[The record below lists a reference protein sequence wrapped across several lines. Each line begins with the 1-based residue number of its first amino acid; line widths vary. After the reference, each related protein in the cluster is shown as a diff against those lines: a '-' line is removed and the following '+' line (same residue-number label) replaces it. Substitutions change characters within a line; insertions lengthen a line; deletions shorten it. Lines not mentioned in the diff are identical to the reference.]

1 MLKKYLHYLKRSN
14 KEIQKFHIA
23 LISGFFT
30 GLFAFVYLTFM
41 YDTTKIPIFKKIN
54 SNFVKQENYKRPNDE
69 DMMYIVNEV
78 DQNQNQIEV
87 DNNFEKSSESPVE
100 IFFNIWNE
108 TKSKLSDSSDSLENL
123 KSLFSNQNSYQ
134 AK

>member
-123 KSLFSNQNSYQ
+123 KSLFSNQNSY
-134 AK
+134 KTE

>member
-30 GLFAFVYLTFM
+30 GLFAFIYLTFM
-41 YDTTKIPIFKKIN
+41 YDTTNIPIFKKIN

-69 DMMYIVNEV
+69 DMMYVVDEV
-78 DQNQNQIEV
+78 KQSQNQIEV

>member
-78 DQNQNQIEV
+78 EQNQNQIEV